1 MKETK
6 TMHKILLSIVA
17 SFMLLFV
24 AACASDVVEEDD
36 SVNEDNVPSETV
48 SDDTGETDYPLVIT
62 DATDTEVTIE
72 EEPEKIISVS
82 TSDTETLFALGLN
95 DEIVGVSDFD
105 NYPEEALDKTKVGSV
120 VEPNIE
126 AILEQEPDLV
136 IVGNSIMPDSVE
148 KIRELD
154 IPVYQTDPKNM
165 DETVETMTQLA
176 VITNTQQAG
185 EKIVNDIE
193 EQLTAI
199 TDTVAN
205 VSEEDKKKVYIEF
218 NPGWTVGSGEFMDEL
233 IDLAGGINIAND
245 QEGWI
250 EINEE
255 KIIEADPEYILYAD
269 HLIDEETNKPLDELI
284 KERSGWEEITAIKND
299 QLIPLDEDIISR
311 NGPRIIIALQNIAE
325 GIYPELFE

>member
-1 MKETK
+1 
-6 TMHKILLSIVA
+6 
-17 SFMLLFV
+17 
-24 AACASDVVEEDD
+24 
-36 SVNEDNVPSETV
+36 
-48 SDDTGETDYPLVIT
+48 
-62 DATDTEVTIE
+62 
-72 EEPEKIISVS
+72 
-82 TSDTETLFALGLN
+82 
-95 DEIVGVSDFD
+95 
-105 NYPEEALDKTKVGSV
+105 
-120 VEPNIE
+120 
-126 AILEQEPDLV
+126 
-136 IVGNSIMPDSVE
+136 
-148 KIRELD
+148 KIREVD

-299 QLIPLDEDIISR
+299 QLIPLDEDIIIR
-311 NGPRIIIALQNIAE
+311 NGPRIIIALHNIAE